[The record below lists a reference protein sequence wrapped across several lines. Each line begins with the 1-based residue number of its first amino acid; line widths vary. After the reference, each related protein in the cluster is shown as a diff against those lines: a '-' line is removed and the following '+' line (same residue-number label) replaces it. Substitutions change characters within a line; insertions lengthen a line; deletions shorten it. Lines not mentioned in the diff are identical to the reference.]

1 MDKNKNN
8 LYVLPILINRHITSQ
23 SKEMTIKEMVNLD
36 KILTKNKV
44 GYNSVLCLFTPQ
56 LINILN

>member
-23 SKEMTIKEMVNLD
+23 SKEMVNLD

>member
-36 KILTKNKV
+36 KILAERKAGYVRIYWKNS
-44 GYNSVLCLFTPQ
+44 GYDIDKT
-56 LINILN
+56 